1 MLFNKH
7 SETKQRFGIRKLT
20 IGACSVLLSTLFLTV
35 NNGQKVNA
43 ATGDTVTNADS
54 NKAGASVTKENETN
68 KTNNDSSVSL
78 NKGTTKVTN
87 TSNGTDS
94 TEKQTTETEIEDKSA
109 DATTNGSAKADDT
122 KATEDKSSDSS
133 SDQKLTEDKSANN
146 EKQNQQQDKT
156 ATDAKSADTS
166 EKSEK
171 AVTPANNKLAKAVVK
186 LAVTPAN
193 NKLAKATVNKL
204 AVTTDDSTP
213 VLSQSTEN
221 GDMTLSISLPE
232 LSNKDYIPQTIKLNA
247 TNVNSGDKIVIK
259 VKKGSAYGFAKE
271 NFPIGTVKESD
282 KGDYRIFELDIN
294 TTGKFEYKITA
305 KRTNNYQGQA
315 APMADTGVTEKD
327 IQWSV
332 NEKEQAPLSFKQTI
346 IPELT
351 ADGVYVA
358 TSTGNKNDKIK
369 EVAPNE
375 DYNFVYVMGE
385 NDGLVHDGSY
395 KAGIVN
401 SAVNYGTKITI
412 PVPENFLLN
421 QELSDKANKER
432 DLTGFTMTQDGMGKD
447 VIITVPKGQSG
458 QGWNS
463 GSRYYTL
470 TGKFVYDQIPEEPL
484 P

>member
-171 AVTPANNKLAKAVVK
+171 
-186 LAVTPAN
+186 AVTPAN